1 MQKPRLLRRPFL
13 GMSPIAAVFSMAV
26 LTACGGGSGSS
37 EASPPPVAT
46 TPPPT
51 GASSPTTPTTP
62 ETPSTPT
69 TPTTPSTPTTPTVPP
84 TPETPTT
91 TPVPTPVPP
100 AGTDDPQTVATF
112 TATDAELPNPERG
125 FYRWTW
131 ANLDTFTRADADDAY
146 KAGYRLLFSKL
157 DLSAYRGSDL
167 TPALLAQVE
176 TALDHARA
184 AGVKLVIR
192 VVYNYPESEVDYQN
206 AKDAPLS
213 RVLAH
218 ITQFKPVLQRNAD
231 VIAFMQAGFIGAWG
245 EWHTS
250 SNNLTAA
257 ASRNQIRDA
266 LLAALPASRFIQL
279 RYPPYVMDGTP
290 TLPTLSA
297 VLTGSLRVGVHND
310 CFLASKTDVG
320 TYDDNTATAT
330 KQRDYVDRLGDLAP
344 FGGETCNPADE
355 AGAVPRSQC
364 ADILG
369 EGARYNLTYLNDEY
383 YRTAFHDKWVQG
395 GCMAEV
401 RRKMGYR
408 LALVKVSHA
417 VSVARG
423 QALSVRLD
431 LRNDGWARVFNPR
444 GVQLVLKNATSG
456 EVRRIDASGAD
467 PRTWL
472 PGGVDQAATLAA
484 SVPADLPAGRY
495 QVSVALPDGD
505 ARLATDARFAIR
517 WANADN
523 AASGQRWDA
532 TLGAFSLGTVVD
544 VK

>member
-1 MQKPRLLRRPFL
+1 MQKQRLLRRPLL
-13 GMSPIAAVFSMAV
+13 GMSPIAAAFSLSI

-46 TPPPT
+46 APPTT

-62 ETPSTPT
+62 S
-69 TPTTPSTPTTPTVPP
+69 

-91 TPVPTPVPP
+91 TPVPAPVPVPP
-100 AGTDDPQTVATF
+100 VGTDDPQSVATF

-176 TALDHARA
+176 TAFDHARA

-290 TLPTLSA
+290 TLPNLSA
-297 VLTGSLRVGVHND
+297 VLAGSLRVGVHND

-320 TYDDNTATAT
+320 TYDDNTTTAA

-417 VSVARG
+417 ASVARG
-423 QALSVRLD
+423 QSLTLKLD

-472 PGGVDQAATLAA
+472 PSGVDQAATLAA
-484 SVPADLPAGRY
+484 ALPADLPAGRY
-495 QVSVALPDGD
+495 QVGLALPDGD

-532 TLGAFSLGTVVD
+532 TLGAFSLGTVVE

>member
-1 MQKPRLLRRPFL
+1 MQKQRPLRRPFT
-13 GMSPIAAVFSMAV
+13 GMNPLVAALSMAI

-46 TPPPT
+46 PPPST
-51 GASSPTTPTTP
+51 GASAPTTPTTP

-69 TPTTPSTPTTPTVPP
+69 SPTTPT
-84 TPETPTT
+84 
-91 TPVPTPVPP
+91 PTPVPP
-100 AGTDDPQTVATF
+100 AGTDEPPTGATF
-112 TATDAELPNPERG
+112 TTSDADFPNPERG

-131 ANLDTFTRADADDAY
+131 SNLDTFTRADADDAY
-146 KAGYRLLFSKL
+146 KNGYRLLFSKL

-167 TPALLAQVE
+167 PPALLAQVE
-176 TALDHARA
+176 TALAQARA
-184 AGVKLVIR
+184 GGVKLVLR
-192 VVYNYPESEVDYQN
+192 AVYNYPESEVDYQN

-218 ITQFKPVLQRNAD
+218 IEQLKPVLQRNGD
-231 VIAFMQAGFIGAWG
+231 VIAFLQAGFIGAWG

-266 LLAALPASRFIQL
+266 LLAALPAGRFIQL

-297 VLTGSLRVGVHND
+297 VLAGAHRVGVHND

-320 TYDDNTATAT
+320 TYDDNATTAA

-364 ADILG
+364 ADILA
-369 EGARYNLTYLNDEY
+369 EGARYNLTYLNNEY
-383 YRTAFHDKWVQG
+383 YRSAFHDKWVQG

-401 RRKMGYR
+401 RRRMGYR
-408 LALVKVSHA
+408 LALSTASHPSA
-417 VSVARG
+417 AARG
-423 QALSVRLD
+423 QSLNVQLA
-431 LRNDGWARVFNPR
+431 LRNEGWARVFNPR
-444 GVQLVLKNATSG
+444 VVQLVLKHATTG
-456 EVRRIDASGAD
+456 EVRRLDATGAD
-467 PRTWL
+467 PRAWT
-472 PGGVDQAATLAA
+472 PGTADQGATIAATLP
-484 SVPADLPAGRY
+484 SDLPTGRY
-495 QVSVALPDGD
+495 QVWLALPDAD
-505 ARLATDARFAIR
+505 SRLAGDPRFAIR

-523 AASGQRWDA
+523 AAAGQRWDA
-532 TLGAFSLGTVVD
+532 QLAAFALGTFVD